1 LEQTLVDP
9 KVKEAYMTNIV
20 GVVPLGR
27 AGQAEEM
34 GEVVAFLASD
44 AASYINGADIQA
56 DGGFAQV

>member
-1 LEQTLVDP
+1 
-9 KVKEAYMTNIV
+9 MTNVV
-20 GVVPLGR
+20 GAVPLGR
-27 AGQAEEM
+27 AGAAGEM